1 METQNSLS
9 ESLPVKAAPLSS
21 KISKVDLK
29 STGIA
34 PVGLIY
40 NKV

>member
-1 METQNSLS
+1 MVTQISHS

>member
-1 METQNSLS
+1 METQISLS

-29 STGIA
+29 STVIA
-34 PVGLIY
+34 SVGLIY

>member
-1 METQNSLS
+1 MENQNNVS
-9 ESLPVKAAPLSS
+9 ESLPAKTAPLSLKVS
-21 KISKVDLK
+21 KIDLK

>member
-1 METQNSLS
+1 METQIILS
-9 ESLPVKAAPLSS
+9 AASPAKTTPLSL
-21 KISKVDLK
+21 KIVKVDLK